1 MAVKG
6 GEAVS
11 RGAVLGGLTLFTDL
25 KSTMVLSQIPEQV
38 TADMFDSS
46 ETDGEGPGKSQTICY
61 LRC

>member
-1 MAVKG
+1 M
-6 GEAVS
+6 S